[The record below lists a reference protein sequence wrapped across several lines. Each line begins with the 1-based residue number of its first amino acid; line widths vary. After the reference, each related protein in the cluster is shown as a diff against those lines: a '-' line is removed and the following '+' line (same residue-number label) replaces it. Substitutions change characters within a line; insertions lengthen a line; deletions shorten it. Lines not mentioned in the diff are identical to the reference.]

1 MNRQSREAIRR
12 LTILLEQ
19 ENALLAATDYARISD
34 RLDEK
39 RRLIAELES
48 SRSLPEETDTE
59 DDRTLARRL
68 NVLAVEH
75 RTALECAL
83 KVQDQIMAVFADA
96 ARRMHESSGYGSR
109 GHRPASKAGLAFAL
123 VVRA

>member
-39 RRLIAELES
+39 RRLI
-48 SRSLPEETDTE
+48 ETDTE